1 MFPFLSSPLGADTKI
16 MKNSGKTK
24 FKRTKIDS
32 LMNYMVY
39 TVSCF
44 SLKFRSLS
52 SFLSK
57 HSECKLRKLF
67 FFPSDINSVH
77 LLCFELG

>member
-1 MFPFLSSPLGADTKI
+1 MERVLPGGKLCPSLISFDYSHFLKVVFAVLNPSSFSFCSGADTKI

-39 TVSCF
+39 TVS
-44 SLKFRSLS
+44 L
-52 SFLSK
+52 FL
-57 HSECKLRKLF
+57 
-67 FFPSDINSVH
+67 
-77 LLCFELG
+77 